1 MDAGRRHSFRPGV
14 ECLEDRTLLSAHLS
28 ASLSGG
34 LLRIEA
40 AGVERVL
47 IREVGNLISVNH
59 TAIDVRGREV
69 AGVNAS
75 AVKKIEVV
83 GLDAADHV
91 TVEREVRHSQK
102 PPHLP
107 LVVRITAAKGPADGD
122 RDDSRSTPRP
132 EHHTSAPKTVKP
144 TAPTGLHAQ
153 VNHLVA
159 LTNSYRTSHHRH
171 ALTVNRQL
179 TAAAQS
185 MANFLAGLG
194 RLTHTG
200 PSGHG
205 LGERVAATG
214 FTFAWTGENIHVY
227 NPASGRT
234 VGIAHRYSPN
244 QLAQYFFDGWRVS
257 PEHNHNLLAARA
269 SEVGVAFAR
278 AASGKIYAVEI
289 VAQPG

>member
-28 ASLSGG
+28 ASLSNG
-34 LLRIEA
+34 LLRIDA
-40 AGVERVL
+40 TGVERVL
-47 IREVGNLISVNH
+47 IREIGNRISVAH

-69 AGVNAS
+69 AGVSAS

-83 GLDAADHV
+83 GLDADDHL
-91 TVEREVRHSQK
+91 TVEREVRHSQR
-102 PPHLP
+102 PPHVP
-107 LVVRITAAKGPADGD
+107 LVVQVAAGKGRRDGD
-122 RDDSRSTPRP
+122 ADDSRPAPHPVQHTP
-132 EHHTSAPKTVKP
+132 APKTVKP
-144 TAPTGLHAQ
+144 PAPTSLQAQ
-153 VNHLVA
+153 ANHLIT
-159 LTNSYRTSHHRH
+159 LTNSYRTSHHLRP
-171 ALTVNRQL
+171 LTVNGQL
-179 TAAAQS
+179 TAAARS

-205 LGERVAATG
+205 LGQRVAATG
-214 FTFAWTGENIHVY
+214 FAFAWTGENIHVY

-234 VGIAHRYSPN
+234 VGIAHTYSPR

-257 PEHNHNLLAARA
+257 PEHNHNLLAPRA